1 MIQLISQ
8 SYLLYF
14 ELVKPLDS
22 TSDDAELNVFNY
34 LDTMFGMTM
43 MFFFLIFPAFLIN
56 YEPLHLLKIVAIIPK
71 MGGYKFHQE
80 NGSLLNI
87 NRDKKSSF
95 GSKDFLKN
103 SYTYEEIY
111 FDFCIIYYEIM
122 MIPFSIAIGSNILY
136 QTLPITFY
144 QVFKFF
150 WMSKKLKILEKIKIL
165 TLFFVFGLSG
175 SWDYIGNQYVK
186 TKILSGVII
195 WGMYIVLFIEFAKL
209 FKFFVVFLMK
219 ALRLKK
225 DSKEQSEN
233 EASLKSKKP
242 IKSRSS
248 ERNDVSILAM

>member
-1 MIQLISQ
+1 
-8 SYLLYF
+8 
-14 ELVKPLDS
+14 
-22 TSDDAELNVFNY
+22 
-34 LDTMFGMTM
+34 
-43 MFFFLIFPAFLIN
+43 
-56 YEPLHLLKIVAIIPK
+56 
-71 MGGYKFHQE
+71 
-80 NGSLLNI
+80 
-87 NRDKKSSF
+87 
-95 GSKDFLKN
+95 
-103 SYTYEEIY
+103 
-111 FDFCIIYYEIM
+111 M

-150 WMSKKLKILEKIKIL
+150 WMYKKLKILEKIKIL

-233 EASLKSKKP
+233 EAS
-242 IKSRSS
+242 
-248 ERNDVSILAM
+248 